1 MGTSKDVPIE
11 HQNVPEAHLGLHG
24 FLYNSE
30 DEHTAAEVNAAPDL
44 ESNSNQ
50 VLPLERWCAQ
60 AEHAK
65 VAGVYAVLDSQQHTQ
80 YIGYS
85 RNILKSLESH
95 VAQNGSQTC
104 ALVRVQLFKYPKR
117 TEMEALRDAWLQEL
131 DTVPPGNS
139 EESQKWASTINQA
152 ARAVM
157 TDAERNAYEE
167 KKLKLRKAM
176 ADATLATESEAKD
189 ASEVER
195 RQKLDA
201 AVNNDDWSAIID
213 GESKE

>member
-1 MGTSKDVPIE
+1 METSKDVPIE

-30 DEHTAAEVNAAPDL
+30 DEHTAAEVNAVPES

-50 VLPLERWCAQ
+50 VLPLEMWCAQ
-60 AEHAK
+60 PEHAR
-65 VAGVYAVLDSQQHTQ
+65 VAGVYAVLDSQQHIQ
-80 YIGYS
+80 YVGYS
-85 RNILKSLESH
+85 RNVLKSLESH
-95 VAQNGSQTC
+95 VTQNGSETC
-104 ALVRVQLFKYPKR
+104 AGVRVQLFKYPKR
-117 TEMEALRDAWLQEL
+117 TEMEALRDEWLQEL

-139 EESQKWASTINQA
+139 DESQKWASTINQA

-176 ADATLATESEAKD
+176 ADTTLATESEAKD

-213 GESKE
+213 SESK